1 MITINANDLNLPLKR
16 QEATSNWI
24 LKTQLCTVYEKY
36 TLTRLHSKVEN
47 TEVGKTHTR
56 RSSIKS
62 VLIISIKK
70 KNKL

>member
-24 LKTQLCTVYEKY
+24 LKIQLCTVYEKY
-36 TLTRLHSKVEN
+36 TLTRLHSKVE
-47 TEVGKTHTR
+47 KTHTK